1 PLSRVTPGGP
11 AAGSFQ
17 ASVALERPGPMPR
30 PPSLARSPTMRWN
43 PIVLIALVAGHPSA
57 GPVGS
62 WPPIRLAGGGPVPET
77 IAANDNRR
85 PAGRL
90 EHGVLSLALQ
100 VRAGAPRPEEDG
112 GPGLRALAFAEVG
125 QPLQV
130 PGPLIRVPQGT
141 EVRVSLRNPLDST
154 LTVYGLG
161 ARPLP
166 SDSGI
171 VLHPGETREVRFR
184 AATPGTYFYW

>member
-1 PLSRVTPGGP
+1 
-11 AAGSFQ
+11 
-17 ASVALERPGPMPR
+17 MH
-30 PPSLARSPTMRWN
+30 WN
-43 PIVLIALVAGHPSA
+43 PIVMVALLAARPPATPAGSSA
-57 GPVGS
+57 LHRHATDGT
-62 WPPIRLAGGGPVPET
+62 ET

-90 EHGVLSLALQ
+90 EGGVLTLALE
-100 VRAGAPRPEEDG
+100 VRVGALRPEEDS
-112 GPGLRALAFAEVG
+112 GPGLPTLAFAQVG

-154 LTVYGLG
+154 LTVYGFD
-161 ARPLP
+161 ARPLR
-166 SDSGI
+166 SDSGM

-184 AATPGTYFYW
+184 AATPGTYYYWAALNRGGLGDRLWFDSQLTGAILPALNQLT